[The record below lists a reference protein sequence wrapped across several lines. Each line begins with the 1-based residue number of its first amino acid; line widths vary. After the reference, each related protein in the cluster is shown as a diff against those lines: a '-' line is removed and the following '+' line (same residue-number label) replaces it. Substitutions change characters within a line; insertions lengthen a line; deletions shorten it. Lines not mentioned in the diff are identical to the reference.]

1 MHAPKQLP
9 IAAIVASIFYLKFSS
24 SAVTSEAREVLNVDS
39 TITLTHTFNVASGG
53 VYVVTSIEKEV
64 GRRRRRSRLAT
75 LTWRRT
81 RRPSMPPKVPLNE
94 LLKLDKGCSKNKLP
108 KSKSLKSLFFAS
120 SVLTQVLVAMRAVA
134 ELQPQTWAG

>member
-1 MHAPKQLP
+1 MHAPTQLP
-9 IAAIVASIFYLKFSS
+9 IAAFVTSILYLKFSS
-24 SAVTSEAREVLNVDS
+24 SAVTSEAREVQNVDL

-94 LLKLDKGCSKNKLP
+94 QLKIDKGSCRSAMSNQID
-108 KSKSLKSLFFAS
+108 SFCLFPS
-120 SVLTQVLVAMRAVA
+120 IQSGEQSIVL
-134 ELQPQTWAG
+134 